1 MQKLIL
7 LSDLHFGKKLK
18 NYDLSEEIDHS
29 LSQVYDYID
38 ENEIDAVIVA
48 GDVFDKSIPSHE
60 AIKSFEKFTTE
71 INIKRSIRLYIIAGN
86 HDDIRRLAQRSDY
99 LEKADIFISS
109 DKDLK
114 GRVLGLDKG
123 DVKLDICMIPYLSPQ
138 RAMEVFNQECEDF
151 EDAFRLQL
159 SHCEKLIRNDS
170 IIIPV
175 CHVYARGGLVSESEL
190 FLGESGQIH
199 PSIFEKYDFSVL
211 GHLHRAHFALRDKAY
226 YPGTPYF
233 YSFSE
238 LNYKKSFGVLTIK
251 AKNDISLEK
260 VEFKHKRLLRE
271 LKGSWQDLLSEAKES
286 MSEDYIKLV
295 VNDDVPV
302 DSPVKEM
309 KKYYKNLVEISRA
322 RDYFTKN
329 SVPSIS
335 EIEKNSKT
343 DFELISEY
351 YELTT
356 EEALSD
362 VQRSFVDDCLKKEG
376 V

>member
-29 LSQVYDYID
+29 LSQVYEYID

-71 INIKRSIRLYIIAGN
+71 INIKRSIKLYIIAGN

-99 LEKADIFISS
+99 LEKAEIFISS
-109 DKDLK
+109 EKDLK
-114 GRVLGLDKG
+114 GRVLCQDKAGL
-123 DVKLDICMIPYLSPQ
+123 KLDICMLPYLSPQ
-138 RAMEVFNQECEDF
+138 RAQELFSKECGDF
-151 EDAFRLQL
+151 EAAFRLQL
-159 SHCEKLIRNDS
+159 NHCEESLREEALT
-170 IIIPV
+170 IPV

-199 PSIFEKYDFSVL
+199 PSIFEKYDFSIL

-238 LNYKKSFGVLTIK
+238 LNYKKSFAVLTIK
-251 AKNDISLEK
+251 NKEDISLEK
-260 VEFKHKRLLRE
+260 VEFRHKRLLRE
-271 LKGSWQDLLSEAKES
+271 LKGSWESLLSEAKETFS
-286 MSEDYIKLV
+286 DDYIKLV
-295 VNDDVPV
+295 VTDEVPV

-309 KKYYKNLVEISRA
+309 KKFYKNLVEISRA
-322 RDYFTKN
+322 RDYLTKN
-329 SVPSIS
+329 SVQIS
-335 EIEKNSKT
+335 PILRKT
-343 DFELISEY
+343 LKLI
-351 YELTT
+351 LN
-356 EEALSD
+356 
-362 VQRSFVDDCLKKEG
+362 
-376 V
+376 

>member
-29 LSQVYDYID
+29 LSQVYEYSDKH
-38 ENEIDAVIVA
+38 NVDALIVA

-60 AIKSFEKFTTE
+60 AIKSFERFIHE

-86 HDDIRRLAQRSDY
+86 HDDIKRLAQRSEY

-114 GRVLGLDKG
+114 GRVLQLDKG
-123 DVKLDICMIPYLSPQ
+123 DTKLDICMIPYLSPQ
-138 RAMEVFNQECEDF
+138 RAKEVFLEPCEDF
-151 EDAFRLQL
+151 EQAFRLQL
-159 SHCEKLIRNDS
+159 NHCEKSIRSDS
-170 IIIPV
+170 VTIPV
-175 CHVYARGGLVSESEL
+175 CHVYARGGLISDSEL

-211 GHLHRAHFALRDKAY
+211 GHLHRAHFALKDKAY

-238 LNYKKSFGVLTIK
+238 LNYKKSFAVLSIEDKESIT
-251 AKNDISLEK
+251 LEK
-260 VEFKHKRLLRE
+260 IEYKHKRVLRE
-271 LKGSWQDLLSEAKES
+271 LKGSWESLLSDAKES
-286 MSEDYIKLV
+286 LSDDYIKLV
-295 VNDDVPV
+295 VSDNVPV

-329 SVPSIS
+329 SVPSIA
-335 EIEKNSKT
+335 EIEKNTKT

-356 EEALSD
+356 EQALTSLQEA
-362 VQRSFVDDCLKKEG
+362 FIDDCLDGG
-376 V
+376 VE